1 MDDATHRRELFGDAH
16 DLFDVVRRLGAHPRE
31 IAVVESAIVLG
42 RPLVTVGYA
51 DVAAIANGVAQ
62 TREAVAKP
70 RVADR
75 GRSHVDAAA
84 IAAEVHRDADDLH
97 RSAHAGSFGRGWKI
111 ARITPPAASS
121 PPTSVRTFT
130 PADPPAI

>member
-31 IAVVESAIVLG
+31 IALVERAIVLG
-42 RPLVTVGYA
+42 RPLVTVRDA

-70 RVADR
+70 GVADR
-75 GRSHVDAAA
+75 GRSPVDAPA
-84 IAAEVHRDADDLH
+84 IPAEAHPDPHDLH
-97 RSAHAGSFGRGWKI
+97 RSVNAGSFGPPRQI
-111 ARITPPAASS
+111 ARS
-121 PPTSVRTFT
+121 
-130 PADPPAI
+130 